1 MTADRLAGELPAG
14 DARRPGAD
22 DAGLPNPNLERT
34 LALCDQVMGEVGR
47 RGHLFTWLRAPG
59 QGNEGWLPVDAY
71 YPRGRLVVLY
81 RARDGSQADLYREL
95 VPARGLRLLELTPAD
110 LASTPAGAKRAL
122 AQRLG
127 DLPPPRSAE
136 PPATERAPRRMG
148 NPLRRLSLPDRA
160 PASKPPPPP
169 QPPPSTP
176 SSALERGSRFVSAR
190 LSAEPP
196 PRMESPMPGI
206 IVGLALVLVL
216 IVAVLYVTS
225 Q

>member
-1 MTADRLAGELPAG
+1 MTVDGLAGELPAG
-14 DARRPGAD
+14 DARRPS
-22 DAGLPNPNLERT
+22 AGEPDLPNPNLERT
-34 LALCDQVMGEVGR
+34 LVLCDQVMGEVGR

-71 YPRGRLVVLY
+71 YPRGRLVVRY
-81 RARDGSQADLYREL
+81 RARDGSHDDLYREL

-122 AQRLG
+122 AQKLG

-136 PPATERAPRRMG
+136 PPAPERAPRRIG
-148 NPLRRLSLPDRA
+148 NPLRHLSLPDRP
-160 PASKPPPPP
+160 PASTPAPPPT
-169 QPPPSTP
+169 PSPP

-196 PRMESPMPGI
+196 PRMESPTLGI